1 MPNTTDAV
9 NENRVSSYLR
19 YLRDVTRKVLI
30 RSGIKNVLK
39 GTKANPTLYFN
50 YSEHSEFHLK
60 SYLKQA
66 RIRLQRDTSKQLFMG
81 FGLVVGGSRGSGGGG
96 GSAKVAAPIF
106 YLPILLDG
114 EASVDELKL
123 DWDAVQLNLELL
135 ADFVGRENNEVEN
148 EGNSHADALFADP
161 VGRDV
166 QQLLAEADDAL
177 ESKCKDMNWR
187 GKLLSNASECGKCLE
202 SFFRTELY
210 QRIND
215 IRHKIHV
222 VSADGADKFN
232 VRFDYKPGDRN
243 LERKLKDLYGSGKVY
258 FFPQA
263 FIFSSTVPAEISTYS
278 AIKEL
283 INECE
288 SHGIQ
293 NELLRKM
300 VGGLVSNKKIEL
312 RVGLEKREKIEE
324 AIRKVP
330 LPLSAEQKEAVIHAW
345 EQEVSY
351 IEGPPGTGKSHTIT
365 ALMLSALIMGKS
377 VLLVSHKRDA
387 VRVVRM
393 MVQKYLGS
401 HRVIYAGDDPEG
413 RREMQEYLTGV
424 ANLIARPDYI
434 ARQRAV
440 KDNVTA
446 NLDNLTSKLRILDI
460 QESQIAGHVGKERVF
475 AEEHTEFVRSR
486 GRLTGDIPPGYDFS
500 ETRHIKDPAKMERLL
515 QKMEALYS
523 EVYVERGYK
532 LTHAE
537 KISLR
542 KVLLMLRDDFNID
555 AERLKEE
562 HEERSV
568 LLARK
573 TLELV
578 TQWQSANKQ
587 GAKIAPGA
595 LRVARER
602 SEHMAHDLQR
612 FQQKHLEAVVD
623 DHVLRHSK
631 YVEEDLKPLAKLWY
645 WRNPDRI
652 REIMDGLDY
661 EGLVEAF
668 PLWAGEMRHLGGYLP
683 FEAGMFDLVIVDE
696 ASQVNIAE
704 ILPALY
710 RGKQFCVVGD
720 KKQLG
725 LNSAGLFSVN
735 RTFEQLIW
743 NRYCGQDTFVAALEK
758 KMILSKDSILDFI
771 TEANGFS
778 MKSTL
783 LTEHFRS
790 MPALAAFTSRK
801 YYEDRLRLMRETPQY
816 VRLRCF
822 SAIATGGRRG
832 RRDEDGVLLGQKVV
846 EEEVAKVLE
855 ILVQLI
861 RERAWLKLEH
871 LKEHGFTEEK
881 PPSIGVIS
889 FTTDQ
894 RNYLKERI
902 EDEDFFDPTERGM
915 HELFIG
921 TPEEYQGSER
931 NIIILTLAHD
941 GEAAYARG
949 HYEDSRR
956 LNVATSRA
964 INYTYFVYGGL
975 PSNAIAFKGYLRHFG
990 VEIATTPVEPEEPE
1004 ESGTLT
1010 IRNYRWDFNRCR
1022 YSDSA
1027 IESEFERKVAEYLE
1041 EYRDD
1046 RSDYGVELYNQVG
1059 AGTSINSCG
1068 QKRLD
1073 FVLYSKQTLRC
1084 VAVEVDGKHHFEQSS
1099 GKQYGEAHLERVEIL
1114 KRAGWQIVHIPYYE
1128 WYQSGWLCNQAD
1140 SLKFQRSWKR
1150 TKEQLDVGLGID

>member
-1 MPNTTDAV
+1 MTDTKESV
-9 NENRVSSYLR
+9 NENRVSAYLR

-60 SYLKQA
+60 NYIKQA
-66 RIRLQRDTSKQLFMG
+66 RIRLQKDSSKQLFMG
-81 FGLVVGGSRGSGGGG
+81 FGMIVGSARASGGSS
-96 GSAKVAAPIF
+96 GSAKIAAPCF
-106 YLPILLDG
+106 YLPIVLDG
-114 EASVDELKL
+114 DASTNQYEL
-123 DWDAVQLNLELL
+123 DWDSVQLNLELL
-135 ADFVGRENNEVEN
+135 ADFVGKASNEVEN
-148 EGNSHADALFADP
+148 DGTPNADSLFADP

-177 ESKCKDMNWR
+177 ESKCKDVSWR
-187 GKLLSNASECGKCLE
+187 KKLLSNTSECENCLD
-202 SFFRTELY
+202 SFFRVELY
-210 QRIND
+210 QRIID
-215 IRHKIHV
+215 IRQKIHLV
-222 VSADGADKFN
+222 GADNKDK
-232 VRFDYKPGDRN
+232 RRLAFDYTPGDRA
-243 LERKLKDLYGSGKVY
+243 LERKLKELYSSGKIH

-263 FIFSSTVPAEISTYS
+263 FIFSATVPAEISTYS

-283 INECE
+283 ISECE

-312 RVGLEKREKIEE
+312 RQGLEKRDKIED

-330 LPLSAEQKEAVIHAW
+330 LPLSAEQTEAVIHAW

-393 MVQKYLGS
+393 MVQKYLGA
-401 HRVIYAGDDPEG
+401 HRVIYAGDDPDG
-413 RREMQEYLTGV
+413 RREMQEYLTGI
-424 ANLIARPDYI
+424 ANLVARHDYI
-434 ARQRAV
+434 ARQGALKV
-440 KDNVTA
+440 NVNA
-446 NLDNLTSKLRILDI
+446 NLQNLKTKLNILDV
-460 QESQIAGHVGKERVF
+460 QEAQIVGHVGKERVF

-486 GRLTGDIPPGYDFS
+486 GRLTDDIPLDYDFS
-500 ETRHIKDPAKMERLL
+500 QARLIKDADKMERLL
-515 QKMEALYS
+515 QKVEALYS

-532 LTHAE
+532 LTFGE
-537 KISLR
+537 KICLR
-542 KVLLMLRDDFNID
+542 RFLVMLRDDFNID
-555 AERLKEE
+555 AERLKQE
-562 HEERSV
+562 HDERSV
-568 LLARK
+568 LHARK

-578 TQWQSANKQ
+578 AQWQSANKH

-602 SEHMAHDLQR
+602 SAHMAHDLQR
-612 FQQKHLEAVVD
+612 FQQKHLETIVD
-623 DHVLRHSK
+623 DHVLQHSK
-631 YVEEDLKPLAKLWY
+631 EVESELKPLAKLWY
-645 WRNPDRI
+645 WRNPERI
-652 REIMDGLDY
+652 REIMDDLDY
-661 EGLVEAF
+661 DGLVEAF

-720 KKQLG
+720 KQQLG

-743 NRYCGQDTFVAALEK
+743 NRYCGQDTFIAALEK
-758 KMILSKDSILDFI
+758 KMILSRDSILDFI
-771 TEANGFS
+771 TESNGFA

-783 LTEHFRS
+783 LNEHFRS
-790 MPALAAFTSRK
+790 MPALASFTSRK
-801 YYEDRLRLMRETPQY
+801 YYGDRLRLMRETPQY
-816 VRLRCF
+816 VKLRCF

-832 RRDEDGVLLGQKVV
+832 RRDEDGVLTSQKVV

-861 RERAWLKLEH
+861 RDRAWLKLDH
-871 LKEHGFTEEK
+871 LKEHNFTEES
-881 PPSIGVIS
+881 PPTIGVIS

-902 EDEDFFDPTERGM
+902 EEEEFFDPTERKM
-915 HELFIG
+915 HDLFIG

-941 GEAAYARG
+941 GEAIYAKG
-949 HYEDSRR
+949 HYEDKGR

-964 INYTYFVYGGL
+964 VNYTYFVYGGL
-975 PSNAIAFKGYLRHFG
+975 PSNATTFKAYLRHFG
-990 VEIATTPVEPEEPE
+990 FEIATPIEDHEEE
-1004 ESGTLT
+1004 NQLS
-1010 IRNYRWDFNRCR
+1010 IRNYRWDFNRSR
-1022 YSDSA
+1022 YSDFNM
-1027 IESEFERKVAEYLE
+1027 ESEFERKVAEYLE

-1046 RSDYGVELYNQVG
+1046 RRDYEVELYNQVA
-1059 AGTSINSCG
+1059 AGTSIDSCG

-1099 GKQYGEAHLERVEIL
+1099 GKQYAEAHLERVEIL
-1114 KRAGWQIVHIPYYE
+1114 KRAGWQIVHVPYYE
-1128 WYQSGWLCNQAD
+1128 WYQGGWLCNQAD
-1140 SLKFQRSWKR
+1140 NLKFQRSWKR
-1150 TKEQLDVGLGID
+1150 TKEQLDHALGVH